1 MSRGSKQSAVRTQ
14 EKRDYYEVLGVP
26 RDAGPERIREA
37 YLALSR
43 RFHPDVANEEQ
54 APRRFHEIAEAY
66 QVLSRRDSK
75 LLYDRLAYRGPG
87 NRGFGPPH
95 PGVGKPTADSTHV
108 SDDELLDWI
117 FTGRRPG
124 RASEV
129 VGELRL
135 GSIEARRG
143 TQRTVAFEALTPC
156 VDCDG
161 RGTATLARATRPC
174 PECAGTG
181 RQRVVSADSGKLTF
195 GLDVCDDCDGS
206 GRMPHAEECAACEG
220 VGATVSKRK
229 RSVYIPAGVR
239 DGQELVVDRVAGLED
254 DDRNAVVVLRVSNP
268 RRSHKVIQI
277 GAVVLLLTILAV
289 IAVLLLAR

>member
-1 MSRGSKQSAVRTQ
+1 MRTQ

-26 RDAGPERIREA
+26 RDAAPERIREA

-54 APRRFHEIAEAY
+54 APRRFREIAEAY
-66 QVLSRRDSK
+66 EVLSRRDSK

-108 SDDELLDWI
+108 SDDELLEWI

-124 RASEV
+124 RARQV

-143 TQRTVAFEALTPC
+143 TQRTVVFEALMPC
-156 VDCDG
+156 ADCEG
-161 RGTATLARATRPC
+161 RRKSTVAHATRPC
-174 PECAGTG
+174 PDCAGTG
-181 RQRVVSADSGKLTF
+181 RQRQKSTDEGRMTLRLEACAS
-195 GLDVCDDCDGS
+195 CEGS
-206 GRMPHAEECAACEG
+206 GRVPRAEKCESCKG
-220 VGATVSKRK
+220 VGAT
-229 RSVYIPAGVR
+229 RSRRSRRVYIPPGVR
-239 DGQELVVDRVAGLED
+239 DGQDLVVDRVAAPEGDE
-254 DDRNAVVVLRVSNP
+254 RNAVVVLRVTNP
-268 RRSHKVIQI
+268 RRSHEAIQI
-277 GAVVLLLTILAV
+277 GAVALLLTVLAV
-289 IAVLLLAR
+289 ISVLLVTS